1 MTDTKPFPPDPDKR
15 EISFRALRVTQPI
28 GDLYIAVISSKELG
42 IIANFDVR
50 RVLQEERDVER
61 YLGIQRE
68 LNPQR
73 VTELEKYVNF
83 ADATF
88 PTSIII
94 AIEDEYAEYIEQSES
109 IVVRNYRVGEKGPST
124 AIRQIARVIDG
135 QHRIAGLFQYKGN
148 SFALPVTIFI
158 GSDISDQAY
167 VFATV
172 NLEQT
177 KVSKSLAY
185 DLFALA
191 KTRSPQRTCHNV
203 AVALDSDEQSPFH
216 KRIKRL
222 GVATP
227 GRIGEM
233 ITQATFVE
241 NVLQYISKDP
251 KSDRDA
257 LLRGDKLSKVSERDS
272 RRYIFR
278 NMFLDNRDLDITA
291 VVNNFFDAVRKRWP
305 EGWTSR
311 ERGLIL
317 NRTNGFRA
325 LMRVLRPLYLKLG
338 VPGDVVATRRFLAE
352 LGNVKVEHAHFN
364 VDNYPPGSSGESAL
378 RIDLVNWLGLTEIER
393 TLA

>member
-15 EISFRALRVTQPI
+15 EIRFRALRVTQPI
-28 GDLYIAVISSKELG
+28 GDLYTAVIASGELG

-50 RVLQEERDVER
+50 RVLQEDRDVER
-61 YLGIQRE
+61 YLGIQRPF
-68 LNPQR
+68 NPQR
-73 VTELEKYVNF
+73 VIELEKYVNF

-88 PTSIII
+88 PTSLII
-94 AIEDEYAEYIEQSES
+94 AIDDEYAEYIEKSETM
-109 IVVRNYRVGEKGPST
+109 VVRNYRVGEKTPST

-135 QHRIAGLFQYKGN
+135 QHRIAGLFQYKGK

-191 KTRSPQRTCHNV
+191 KTRSPQRTCHNI
-203 AVALDSDEQSPFH
+203 AVALDSDEKGPFY

-241 NVLQYISKDP
+241 NLLQYISKDP

-257 LLRGDKLSKVSERDS
+257 LLRGEKLTKASDQDSK
-272 RRYIFR
+272 RYIFR
-278 NMFLDNRDLDITA
+278 NMFLGSRDLESTD

-305 EGWTSR
+305 EGWKSR

-325 LMRVLRPLYLKLG
+325 LMKVLRPLYLKLG
-338 VPGDVVATRRFLAE
+338 VPGDVIATQRFLAE
-352 LGNVKVEHAHFN
+352 LRKTNVEYTHFN
-364 VDNYPPGSSGESAL
+364 IDNYPPGSSGESAL
-378 RIDLVNWLGLTEIER
+378 RIDFVNWLGLSELER
-393 TLA
+393 I